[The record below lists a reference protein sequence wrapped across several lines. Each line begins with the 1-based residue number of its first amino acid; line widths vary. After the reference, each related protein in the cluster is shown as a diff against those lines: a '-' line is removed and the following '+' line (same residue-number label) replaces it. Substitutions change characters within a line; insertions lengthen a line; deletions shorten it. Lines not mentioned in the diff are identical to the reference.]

1 MWYPP
6 GGSLFYECFL
16 WCPQLITYK
25 LAAHD
30 FSCRD
35 AERHPELLAG
45 QDISV
50 ILALCVLPSFCC
62 WLFAIFLKIITPLPL
77 KDWAEE
83 YEKVW
88 YWDHFILLFRR
99 NRSWGGQ
106 FRSEGYWWRSSTWAG
121 PSHSVGVSKQMT
133 CPQQGASRVCLSTL
147 IGAFGQTGYIRICL
161 VRAATQTPAKTWCP
175 CGFIPVVSKSFFY

>member
-6 GGSLFYECFL
+6 VGSLFYECFL
-16 WCPQLITYK
+16 WCLQLITYK
-25 LAAHD
+25 LASHD

-62 WLFAIFLKIITPLPL
+62 WLFAIFLKIITPLPP
-77 KDWAEE
+77 KTGQRNMKRCGIEIISFCYSEATEAE
-83 YEKVW
+83 
-88 YWDHFILLFRR
+88 
-99 NRSWGGQ
+99 GGS
-106 FRSEGYWWRSSTWAG
+106 SEARASTWAG
-121 PSHSVGVSKQMT
+121 PPHNVGVSKQMT
-133 CPQQGASRVCLSTL
+133 CPQQGISRVCLSTL

-161 VRAATQTPAKTWCP
+161 VRAATQTPARTWCP